1 MEVKLAII
9 YTRQSSSKKSIPQS
23 ESLRKAKTEHARFLM
38 SMGISAPKS
47 RKKRLNN
54 PDNMPSNVLRSNNIP
69 LSNTIPQNGFKKSI
83 DDYKWKRGFD
93 EKKEVIAETERKKK
107 RVAPYTNKG
116 AYMFVTDADDA
127 KSLGKKV

>member
-1 MEVKLAII
+1 MKVNLTLLAFLVLIINGCSKNNNESIDTNNTTSDKITEVI
-9 YTRQSSSKKSIPQS
+9 
-23 ESLRKAKTEHARFLM
+23 
-38 SMGISAPKS
+38 KS
-47 RKKRLNN
+47 R
-54 PDNMPSNVLRSNNIP
+54 
-69 LSNTIPQNGFKKSI
+69 I